1 MRLIILGAPGSGKG
15 TSAVVLKE
23 KYNLAHISTGDI
35 FRSNIKNGTPLGLEA
50 KSYIDKGQLVPDSIT
65 IGMVEGRLAEDDCKK
80 GYILDG
86 FPRTIA
92 QAEALDEMLA
102 KKGEKIDA
110 VISIVVDDEIIKD
123 RVTSRRVCEKCGASY
138 NVKYK
143 PAKVDGVCDL
153 CGGNVVQRADDNEE
167 TVAARLVTY
176 YENTQPL
183 IDFYNAKGLIIEGDN
198 NVDSESCIKSI
209 EDGLDALGV

>member
-65 IGMVEGRLAEDDCKK
+65 IGMVEGRLAEDDCKA

-92 QAEALDEMLA
+92 QARALDEMLA
-102 KKGEKIDA
+102 KKDEKIDA

-123 RVTSRRVCEKCGASY
+123 RVSSRRVCEKCGASY

-143 PAKVDGVCDL
+143 PTKAEGICDL
-153 CGGNVVQRADDNEE
+153 CGGTVVQRADDNEE

-176 YENTQPL
+176 YENTKPL
-183 IDFYNAKGLIIEGDN
+183 IDFYDAKGLIIEGDN
-198 NVDSESCIKSI
+198 NVDSDSCIKSI
-209 EDGLDALGV
+209 EDGLNALGL